1 MLECVYGPSWLRE
14 VECDEGEAGQL
25 RNYVTCSYSLSL
37 SCLLNYILFSCHSFL
52 LLQQKLQYAKYNAK
66 NNTKKA
72 TELRETKKAENDAL
86 VAQGIG
92 IDAALRP
99 DVVEMTALKVVKR
112 IKTIVDEDSKVYVF
126 TSAERRIDAES
137 FASITSRGNGT
148 PLISDKNGGNVSA
161 KIMKDSYMWEC
172 VKSLYTTICA
182 YNMNEVEKQVHKL
195 LFENKMSIWLRN
207 GAGGVRLD
215 KERKMLKFLL
225 SIIHGS
231 REGLSFAATHPRKL
245 LD

>member
-1 MLECVYGPSWLRE
+1 LLT
-14 VECDEGEAGQL
+14 QL
-25 RNYVTCSYSLSL
+25 
-37 SCLLNYILFSCHSFL
+37 HSFFL
-52 LLQQKLQYAKYNAK
+52 TFFSLAPTEAAERQVQRQGQCQKQYP
-66 NNTKKA
+66 
-72 TELRETKKAENDAL
+72 EIRETKKAENDAL

-99 DVVEMTALKVVKR
+99 DVVETIALMVVKQ
-112 IKTIVDEDSKVYVF
+112 IESIGDEDGKVYVF
-126 TSAERRIDAES
+126 TSAERRIDEES
-137 FASITSRGNGT
+137 FASVTSRGKGT

-161 KIMKDSYMWEC
+161 KIMKDIYKWEC
-172 VKSLYTTICA
+172 VKSLYTTTCA

-207 GAGGVRLD
+207 GAGGVHLD
-215 KERKMLKFLL
+215 KERKMIKFSL